1 MIFDMEKKKLYKNLV
16 DWVECNCPVEDCY
29 CCPINHYNN
38 GEKIS
43 CSKFVELY
51 PDNALRLLRD
61 RVKEVQSEAE
71 VKNELE
77 GMEMENVENVKDT
90 TKGIM
95 ENTTKNT
102 ERKIP
107 PLCQILGVQP
117 YQAFSYEDE
126 DRRVFAVGE
135 NGVRYELNEETG
147 WNITYDEENLVEL
160 IQHPERIVR
169 KEDAQGLR
177 DLIRMQRA
185 KEKLKKIL
193 PGTEAVTEFEGKV
206 YAQVVTKK
214 NIFELVEVDL
224 EALE

>member
-1 MIFDMEKKKLYKNLV
+1 MIFDMEKKKLYRDLV
-16 DWVECNCPVEDCY
+16 DWVECVCPVEDCY
-29 CCPINHYNN
+29 NCPISHYNN
-38 GEKIS
+38 GKECC

-61 RVKEVQSEAE
+61 RVKEVQNEAE
-71 VKNELE
+71 AEKELE
-77 GMEMENVENVKDT
+77 KMVKEDMKDMENVENAK
-90 TKGIM
+90 
-95 ENTTKNT
+95 ENQMGVIEENA
-102 ERKIP
+102 P
-107 PLCQILGVQP
+107 PLCRLLGVQP

-126 DRRVFAVGE
+126 DYRVFAIDE
-135 NGVRYELNEETG
+135 NGVRYELETEIG
-147 WNITYDEENLVEL
+147 WSISYDEENLVKL
-160 IQHPERIVR
+160 IQHPEKVAR
-169 KEDAQGLR
+169 KGDAQGLR
-177 DLIRMQRA
+177 DLARMQRA